1 MTELKLMAKGTMQ
14 GWSFNV
20 RWQSLLFSC
29 TDPPWDRCRLF
40 QVIFVRMNLNMDRRV
55 HTATGWVSRN
65 GHDKSQDAAH
75 ASY

>member
-1 MTELKLMAKGTMQ
+1 MFELMYMLEEYRIIITSIYSCLIDREQEGE
-14 GWSFNV
+14 NV
-20 RWQSLLFSC
+20 DDWHS
-29 TDPPWDRCRLF
+29 
-40 QVIFVRMNLNMDRRV
+40 NMDRRV